1 MSFKIS
7 YKKILLLVVLSGTI
21 GCTNLN
27 SFFKR
32 GQSRGPSVKI
42 FSEGKTYVNLEE
54 LKRKKGETRTH
65 FDHPQYL
72 NKDVL
77 SNALS
82 SIFFIEK
89 GIMKKKE
96 KTVFQQSELLYL
108 APHIADAITMASTL
122 QYVLVHSS
130 YIVGKECRSRWSPY
144 H

>member
-65 FDHPQYL
+65 FDHPKYL
-72 NKDVL
+72 NKTNNGISSFRLLNDVFNVL
-77 SNALS
+77 SPLIPSLDKNLILNTFA
-82 SIFFIEK
+82 IFVISLFERTSQI
-89 GIMKKKE
+89 
-96 KTVFQQSELLYL
+96 
-108 APHIADAITMASTL
+108 
-122 QYVLVHSS
+122 
-130 YIVGKECRSRWSPY
+130 
-144 H
+144 